1 MEKDP
6 AKRKRQAELDEKIER
21 YLERLVKE
29 STPLR
34 PIWDREGEKKEAG
47 YNWSYVSALFL
58 TALLRLYEKE
68 GTKAYLTFAD
78 AFMDAYVTPE
88 GGIHSYRKEDYNL
101 VSICGGRVLMDLYRL
116 TGKAK
121 YEKAVGL
128 LMEQLKEQP
137 RTDSGNFWH
146 KKIYPHQVWLDGLY
160 MAQPFYMRYG
170 AERGRWDYCR
180 DSLRQFQNVEQ
191 NMNDIITGLYYH
203 GYDESKTAFWADK
216 KTGCSRNFW
225 LRSIG
230 WLAMACVD
238 TLEVMPT
245 DLVEEKKKLNL
256 LFRALMDAVIGFQ
269 DRKSGMWYQVMDQGN
284 RAGNYLE
291 TSGSAMLACALMK
304 GARRNYLPT
313 PYRYFGQ
320 AAFDGICRTRLYW
333 KGGKMNLGGICLVA
347 GLGGTGTRRDG
358 TYGYYISEP
367 VVENDAKGIGPFL
380 LAYAERF
387 A

>member
-101 VSICGGRVLMDLYRL
+101 DSNCGGRVLMDLY
-116 TGKAK
+116 
-121 YEKAVGL
+121 
-128 LMEQLKEQP
+128 
-137 RTDSGNFWH
+137 
-146 KKIYPHQVWLDGLY
+146 GLY